1 MSTTNTTNQPGD
13 TVSDETG
20 EEHTGVITSYSN
32 GFGILTTDAGE
43 TFDLDF
49 RHAIPLEDDGS
60 LRVGERITVFLIP
73 GDSSVEGWVLASHY
87 PE

>member
-1 MSTTNTTNQPGD
+1 M
-13 TVSDETG
+13 SDETG

-32 GFGILTTDAGE
+32 GFGTLRTDAGE

-49 RHAIPLEDDGS
+49 RHAIPFEGDGS

-87 PE
+87 PG